1 MILSP
6 AFRRR
11 RMSRVALVAIA
22 ASVASFH
29 LTAMAQSQPAA
40 APVVVPA
47 KEAEVKVTRVAL
59 FSSGVGYFE
68 HFGNVAGDGTTSIRF
83 KADQINDVLKSL
95 VLQDLDGGSVSVVRY
110 PSQDPLGRSLKGF
123 AVDLTGD
130 TSMPALLMQL
140 RGAEVEV
147 TVEPA
152 SQRGVLGIAN
162 KAPGEPGTQV
172 EKFKGTI
179 LSVENRTKAVGQTSI
194 AVPVLNVVTDAGV
207 RSIEVETAQNIRLLD
222 ADLQQELNKALAALA
237 GARDKDKKL
246 VNVDFRG
253 QGDRRVRMG
262 YVVETPV
269 WKTSYR
275 LLITEKEAK
284 LQGWAIVENQT
295 DNDWSDISLSLVSG
309 RPLSF
314 TMDLY
319 EPLYLARPEAEL
331 ELFQGLKP
339 QSYAEA
345 REEVEMRAMMSVPT
359 GAARGRAAKAMAPG
373 APAPSAAPT
382 DWAATSFAGVNKDS
396 LDASSSVA
404 AQASSGQIGE
414 LFEYVVNNVNL
425 PRQSSAMIPIVTD
438 AIDVEKIS
446 IYNRGVLARYP
457 LNGARLNNT
466 TGKNLLQ
473 GPITVFE
480 QGGYAGDAQI
490 NNVGPGQKRLI
501 SYGIDLQT
509 LIDSD
514 KTEQSSRI
522 ITAKLIKGALEI
534 QTSVVTS
541 QTYKMENKADKAKTV
556 VVEHPK
562 AGGKEWKLVES
573 PKPVEE
579 TDAIY
584 RFEQKLEPKES
595 AELVVKQQTVQL
607 SRTVLANFNDETLLY
622 YTREGA
628 VPEKV
633 REALRKAIELRQAVG
648 ATERSINESTA
659 QVKEITDEQTRIRE
673 NMKSVDRTSQY
684 YTRLMAKLDQQ
695 ESQIEKLQTGIGTL
709 RETLDGQRKALE
721 EYLKN
726 LTVE

>member
-1 MILSP
+1 MSLLSVS
-6 AFRRR
+6 RRR
-11 RMSRVALVAIA
+11 RLSRVALVAMA
-22 ASVASFH
+22 ASLVSFN
-29 LTAMAQSQPAA
+29 LTVMAQSQPVGPAA
-40 APVVVPA
+40 AAAVPA

-68 HFGNVAGDGTTSIRF
+68 HFGSVAGDGTTSIRF

-147 TVEPA
+147 SA
-152 SQRGVLGIAN
+152 QG
-162 KAPGEPGTQV
+162 

-179 LSVENRTKAVGQTSI
+179 LSVESRTKAVGQTSI

-295 DNDWSDISLSLVSG
+295 DNDWSDIQLSLVSG

-319 EPLYLARPEAEL
+319 EPLYLARPEAKL
-331 ELFQGLKP
+331 ELFEGLKP

-345 REEVEMRAMMSVPT
+345 REEVAMDRAGVAF
-359 GAARGRAAKAMAPG
+359 GAGGGGGERARRLAKAMPA
-373 APAPSAAPT
+373 APAATAAPMEAG
-382 DWAATSFAGVNKDS
+382 AAGNFS

-438 AIDVEKIS
+438 PIDVEKIS

-514 KTEQSSRI
+514 KTEQTSRI

-556 VVEHPK
+556 VIEHPK

-584 RFEQKLEPKES
+584 RFEQKLEPKQA

-659 QVKEITDEQTRIRE
+659 QVKEITDEQSRIRE

-695 ESQIEKLQTGIGTL
+695 ESQIEKLQTNLGTL
-709 RETLDGQRKALE
+709 RETLDGQRKTLE
-721 EYLKN
+721 DYLKN

>member
-1 MILSP
+1 MMLSP
-6 AFRRR
+6 AFRRI
-11 RMSRVALVAIA
+11 ALVAIA
-22 ASVASFH
+22 ASVASFN
-29 LTAMAQSQPAA
+29 LTAMAQQQPAA
-40 APVVVPA
+40 VPAAVPA
-47 KEAEVKVTRVAL
+47 KDADVKVTRVAL

-83 KADQINDVLKSL
+83 KSDQINDVLKSL

-123 AVDLTGD
+123 QVDLTGD

-147 TVEPA
+147 SVGA
-152 SQRGVLGIAN
+152 
-162 KAPGEPGTQV
+162 
-172 EKFKGTI
+172 EKHKGTV
-179 LSVENRTKAVGQTSI
+179 LSVESRTKAVGQTSI

-207 RSIEVETAQNIRLLD
+207 RSIEIETAQNIRLVD

-295 DNDWSDISLSLVSG
+295 DNDWTDISLSLVSG

-319 EPLYLARPEAEL
+319 EPLYLARPEAHL
-331 ELFQGLKP
+331 ELFEGLKP

-345 REEVEMRAMMSVPT
+345 REEIAMD
-359 GAARGRAAKAMAPG
+359 RAALGAGGGERARRMAMAKPAAPAATAAPG
-373 APAPSAAPT
+373 AWSQAE
-382 DWAATSFAGVNKDS
+382 FGGVNKDII
-396 LDASSSVA
+396 DPSSSVA

-514 KTEQSSRI
+514 KTEQTSRI
-522 ITAKLIKGALEI
+522 VTAKLIKGALEI

-541 QTYKMENKADKAKTV
+541 QTYKMENKAEKAKTV

-584 RFEQKLEPKES
+584 RFEQKLEPKQS

-648 ATERSINESTA
+648 ATERSINESAA
-659 QVKEITDEQTRIRE
+659 QVKEITDEQSRIRE

-695 ESQIEKLQTGIGTL
+695 ESQIEKLQTNLGTL
-709 RETLDGQRKALE
+709 RETLDGQRKTLE
-721 EYLKN
+721 DYLKN